1 MMRFLVRRLLAVLP
15 TLIGVT
21 IIAFLI
27 LHLTPGDP
35 ARLIGGPDATEADL
49 QTIRIQLGLDQP
61 LLVQYWEF
69 ISGLFTGDLGESW
82 YMRVPVNQLISEAL
96 PRSLELI
103 VAAMIL
109 ATVIGVLCGVIAAK
123 WRNSIIDR
131 LTMLG
136 AMVGI
141 SMPNFWLG
149 QLLILW
155 ISVKLGWLPVSGLGD
170 NPWSID
176 GLRHLILPAVAAAV
190 PSAAYLARL
199 TRSTML
205 EIMRQDYIRTARA
218 KGLAEAIVLLK
229 HALRNTLIP
238 VVTLIGMQFGSL
250 LGEAV
255 IVETVFAW
263 PGLGRLIIN
272 ATFSRDFPV
281 VQGGVVVIAVA
292 FIIINILVDISYK
305 FLDPKVSLD
314 K

>member
-155 ISVKLGWLPVSGLGD
+155 ISVKLGWLPVSGLGN